1 MVVRRVLLTNIADKC
16 VQAGLI
22 NIEHKLLVDAMGS
35 VCQQMVLVITYLSFK
50 REVLVGLR
58 DR

>member
-1 MVVRRVLLTNIADKC
+1 M
-16 VQAGLI
+16 QAGLI

-35 VCQQMVLVITYLSFK
+35 VGQQMVLVITYLSFK